1 MRENEEALAM
11 QQKESLRS
19 FAEDIYNK
27 VGSRIPSAVLTH
39 DELCYTIEFNT
50 ADRFSLV
57 LMGSETNNADCFQ
70 SMLVF
75 DGFTDLL
82 LSDRRPLEEY
92 KSKLV
97 HLVCGIVGHKTSV
110 TQVVK
115 RHTERRIEYKALND
129 DTWET
134 VSVEHKLTGF
144 GALLLLWK
152 NSEESLNFDL
162 TISGT
167 RSL

>member
-39 DELCYTIEFNT
+39 DGLCYTIEFNT
-50 ADRFSLV
+50 SDRFSLV

-75 DGFTDLL
+75 DGFSDML

-92 KSKLV
+92 KAQLV
-97 HLVCGIVGHKTSV
+97 HLVCGIVGRKICV
-110 TQVVK
+110 NQVVK

-129 DTWET
+129 GTWET
-134 VSVEHKLTGF
+134 VSIEHKLTGF
-144 GALLLLWK
+144 GAILLLWK
-152 NSEESLNFDL
+152 SSEDSLNFNLAIND
-162 TISGT
+162 
-167 RSL
+167 RQ

>member
-39 DELCYTIEFNT
+39 DGLCYTIEFNT

-75 DGFTDLL
+75 GIEF
-82 LSDRRPLEEY
+82 SEIDRRSVIFIRLIY
-92 KSKLV
+92 DSDAAGGFLF
-97 HLVCGIVGHKTSV
+97 LIGI
-110 TQVVK
+110 
-115 RHTERRIEYKALND
+115 ERSDIAASDLA
-129 DTWET
+129 
-134 VSVEHKLTGF
+134 H
-144 GALLLLWK
+144 
-152 NSEESLNFDL
+152 ES
-162 TISGT
+162 
-167 RSL
+167 

>member
-11 QQKESLRS
+11 QQAESLRS

-39 DELCYTIEFNT
+39 DGLCYTIEFNT

-82 LSDRRPLEEY
+82 LSDRRPFDEY
-92 KSKLV
+92 KSQLV
-97 HLVCGIVGHKTSV
+97 HLVCGIVGHKISV
-110 TQVVK
+110 TQIVK
-115 RHTERRIEYKALND
+115 QHTERRIEYKALND
-129 DTWET
+129 STWTT
-134 VSVEHKLTGF
+134 VSSECKLTGF
-144 GALLLLWK
+144 TALLLLWK
-152 NSEESLNFDL
+152 SSEESLNFDL
-162 TISGT
+162 TIT
-167 RSL
+167 DRQ

>member
-11 QQKESLRS
+11 QQEDSLRS
-19 FAEDIYNK
+19 FAEDIDNK

-50 ADRFSLV
+50 ADHFSLV

-75 DGFTDLL
+75 DGFSDLL

-97 HLVCGIVGHKTSV
+97 RLVCGIVGHKTSV

-129 DTWET
+129 GTWET

-162 TISGT
+162 TIT
-167 RSL
+167 DRQ

>member
-1 MRENEEALAM
+1 MHENEEALAR
-11 QQKESLRS
+11 QQAESLRS

-39 DELCYTIEFNT
+39 ENELCYTIEFNT

-82 LSDRRPLEEY
+82 LSDRRPFGDY
-92 KSKLV
+92 KSQLV
-97 HLVCGIVGHKTSV
+97 HLVCGIVGHKISI

-115 RHTERRIEYKALND
+115 RHSERRIEYKALNNG
-129 DTWET
+129 TWET
-134 VSVEHKLTGF
+134 VSVEKKLTGAA
-144 GALLLLWK
+144 ALLLLWK
-152 NSEESLNFDL
+152 NSEESMNYDL
-162 TISGT
+162 TIND
-167 RSL
+167 RQ

>member
-11 QQKESLRS
+11 QQEDSLRS

-27 VGSRIPSAVLTH
+27 VGSRSPSAVLTH

-50 ADRFSLV
+50 ADHFSLV

-75 DGFTDLL
+75 DGFSDLL

-97 HLVCGIVGHKTSV
+97 RLVCGIVGHKTSV

-129 DTWET
+129 GTWET

-162 TISGT
+162 TIT
-167 RSL
+167 DRQ

>member
-11 QQKESLRS
+11 QQAESLRG
-19 FAEDIYNK
+19 FAEDIYNEI
-27 VGSRIPSAVLTH
+27 GSRIPSAVLAH
-39 DELCYTIEFNT
+39 DGLCYTIEFNT

-82 LSDRRPLEEY
+82 LSDRRPFEEY
-92 KSKLV
+92 KAQLV
-97 HLVCGIVGHKTSV
+97 HLVCGIVGHKISV
-110 TQVVK
+110 TQIVK

-129 DTWET
+129 GTWAT
-134 VSVEHKLTGF
+134 VSVERKLTGF

-162 TISGT
+162 TIND
-167 RSL
+167 RQ

>member
-39 DELCYTIEFNT
+39 DGLCYTIEFKT

-75 DGFTDLL
+75 DGFSDLL

-92 KSKLV
+92 KAQLV
-97 HLVCGIVGHKTSV
+97 HLVCGIVGSKISV

-129 DTWET
+129 GTWET

>member
-82 LSDRRPLEEY
+82 LSDRRPFEEY

-129 DTWET
+129 GTWET

-152 NSEESLNFDL
+152 SCEESLIFNL
-162 TISGT
+162 TIKN
-167 RSL
+167 RQ

>member
-75 DGFTDLL
+75 DGFSDLL

-92 KSKLV
+92 KAQLV
-97 HLVCGIVGHKTSV
+97 HLVCGIVGHKISV
-110 TQVVK
+110 TQIVK
-115 RHTERRIEYKALND
+115 RHTERRIEYKVLND
-129 DTWET
+129 GTWAT
-134 VSVEHKLTGF
+134 VSSEQKLTGF

-162 TISGT
+162 TIT
-167 RSL
+167 DRQ

>member
-11 QQKESLRS
+11 QQEDSLRS

-50 ADRFSLV
+50 ADHFSLV

-75 DGFTDLL
+75 DGFSDLL

-97 HLVCGIVGHKTSV
+97 RLVCGIVGHKTSV

-129 DTWET
+129 GTWET

-162 TISGT
+162 TIT
-167 RSL
+167 DRQ

>member
-11 QQKESLRS
+11 QQEESLRS

-50 ADRFSLV
+50 ADHFSLV

-75 DGFTDLL
+75 DGFSDLL

-97 HLVCGIVGHKTSV
+97 RLVCGIVGHKTSV

-129 DTWET
+129 GTWET
-134 VSVEHKLTGF
+134 VSVERKLTGF

-162 TISGT
+162 TIT
-167 RSL
+167 DRQ

>member
-11 QQKESLRS
+11 QQEDSLRS

-50 ADRFSLV
+50 ADHFSLV

-75 DGFTDLL
+75 DGFSDLL

-97 HLVCGIVGHKTSV
+97 RLVCGIVGHKTSV

-129 DTWET
+129 GTWET

-152 NSEESLNFDL
+152 NSEDILIFNL
-162 TISGT
+162 TIKN
-167 RSL
+167 RQ

>member
-27 VGSRIPSAVLTH
+27 VGSRITSAVLTH
-39 DELCYTIEFNT
+39 DGLCYTIEFNT

-75 DGFTDLL
+75 DGFSDLL
-82 LSDRRPLEEY
+82 LSDRSTLEEY
-92 KSKLV
+92 KA
-97 HLVCGIVGHKTSV
+97 
-110 TQVVK
+110 Q
-115 RHTERRIEYKALND
+115 ND
-129 DTWET
+129 GTWET

-144 GALLLLWK
+144 GAILLLWK
-152 NSEESLNFDL
+152 SSEDSLNFNLAIND
-162 TISGT
+162 
-167 RSL
+167 RQ